1 MELSF
6 VDSFRNVADMVI
18 MEEIQPFVLK
28 LWGSHA
34 EQDWQYWLIFV
45 VFLFLFWAV
54 SMYFEE
60 EWGSH

>member
-1 MELSF
+1 
-6 VDSFRNVADMVI
+6 MVI